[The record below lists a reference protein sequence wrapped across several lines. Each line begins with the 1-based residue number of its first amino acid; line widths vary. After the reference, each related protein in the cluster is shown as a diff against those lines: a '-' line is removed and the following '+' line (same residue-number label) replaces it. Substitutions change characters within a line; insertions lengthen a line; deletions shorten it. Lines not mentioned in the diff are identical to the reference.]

1 MRQRYAASGRFE
13 AGGLLHLATITLD
26 VLAMAVSGGGC
37 GRDQPRTRPR
47 RPATRRRTAPAA
59 TRRPDLRRDC
69 RRRQPEGIRPWPA
82 LRAPRAEPTRA
93 TGWPT
98 RCTDPGPPRTRCR
111 SADRTQSRRSVQR
124 QRIGRRPPP
133 ANVEPSTSDQETAL
147 KRANEETF
155 WRIGIKQQQLPY
167 TADRQ
172 NRSKHT
178 DVQKTNKRTRI
189 LLLIAIQYKQVL
201 VVNWIRIKN
210 IIIGVFIHKHV
221 FCLPVCKADSMT
233 HLMNNNICLGAAS

>member
-26 VLAMAVSGGGC
+26 VLAIAVSGGGC

-69 RRRQPEGIRPWPA
+69 RRRQLEGIRPWPA

-98 RCTDPGPPRTRCR
+98 RCTDPGP
-111 SADRTQSRRSVQR
+111 

-233 HLMNNNICLGAAS
+233 HLM